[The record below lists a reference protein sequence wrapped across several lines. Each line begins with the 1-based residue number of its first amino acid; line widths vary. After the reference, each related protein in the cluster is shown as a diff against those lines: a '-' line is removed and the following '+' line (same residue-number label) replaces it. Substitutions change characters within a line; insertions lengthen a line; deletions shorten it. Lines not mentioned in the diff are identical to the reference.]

1 MSRLNRRSFLRHAA
15 GVAGAGMTG
24 FVSLGAWACSRH
36 DVPGGQ
42 APTLRGAIDGG
53 YGPLAQAGP
62 ELSLPEG
69 FQYRRLASAGS
80 TMSDGLRTPGL
91 HDGMAAFPLPNGN
104 IRLIRNHEVLVRD
117 PDAPIPQPVYDT
129 GTGGGTTSLEIDPRT
144 RELVRDYVSLSGTAR
159 NCAGGP
165 TPWGSWL
172 TCEEIVVGPLSQE
185 ARSQLPIPVT
195 PRDSASQRIRIQIQ
209 QAHGYVFEVPV
220 DAESPVRPVP
230 LKAMGR
236 FVHEAI
242 AVDPDTGIIYE
253 TEDASTAGF
262 YRFLP
267 NRPGVNGASADLS
280 AGGRLEILAIR
291 ERPEYDCS
299 KDQTVGASLP
309 VSWVP
314 IDDPDPS
321 SAERNPL
328 AVFQQ
333 GRDGGA
339 ARFTRVEGCWY
350 GDRQIYFTCTDGG
363 DAGRGQVWSY
373 RPDADGGLLTLVF
386 ESPGPEV
393 LEHPDNLCVSPRGG
407 ILLCEDGD
415 GQNFVRGLTP
425 EGRLFDFALNI
436 ESDSEFAGSTFS
448 PDGQTLFL
456 NIQNPGAT
464 FAIWGPW
471 ERGAL

>member
-15 GVAGAGMTG
+15 GVAGASMTG
-24 FVSLGAWACSRH
+24 FVSLGAWACNRH
-36 DVPGGQ
+36 DIPGGQ
-42 APTLRGAIDGG
+42 IPTRAVDGA
-53 YGPLAQAGP
+53 YGPLTPAGA

-69 FQYRRLASAGS
+69 FQYRRFGHAGAV
-80 TMSDGLRTPGL
+80 MSDGLPTPGL
-91 HDGMAAFPLPNGN
+91 HDGMAAFALPNGN
-104 IRLIRNHEVLVRD
+104 IRLIRNHEVLLRD
-117 PDAPIPQPVYDT
+117 ETAPLPQPVYDP
-129 GTGGGTTSLEIDPRT
+129 GAGGGTTSLEIDPRT
-144 RELVRDYVSLSGTAR
+144 RDVVRHYVSLSGTAR

-172 TCEEIVVGPLSQE
+172 TCEEIVIGPLSE
-185 ARSQLPIPVT
+185 LPAPVT
-195 PRDSASQRIRIQIQ
+195 PRDSASQRVRKQIREP
-209 QAHGYVFEVPV
+209 HGYVFEVPV
-220 DAESPVRPVP
+220 DAESPVQPVP

-242 AVDPDTGIIYE
+242 AVDPATGIIYE
-253 TEDASTAGF
+253 TDDARTAGF

-267 NRPGVNGASADLS
+267 DRPGLNGARADLS
-280 AGGRLEILAIR
+280 AGGRLEMLAIR
-291 ERPEYDCS
+291 EQPDYDCS
-299 KDQTVGASLP
+299 KGQTVGTSLL

-314 IDDPDPS
+314 INDPDPS
-321 SAERNPL
+321 DAERNPL

-333 GRDGGA
+333 GREQGA

-350 GDRQIYFTCTDGG
+350 GEGQIYFTCTDGG

-373 RPDADGGLLTLVF
+373 RPDVQGGGGMLTLVF
-386 ESPGPEV
+386 ESPGSEV
-393 LEHPDNLCVSPRGG
+393 LDYPDNLCVSPRGG
-407 ILLCEDGD
+407 ILLCEDGG

-425 EGRLFDFALNI
+425 TGSLFDFALNL

-448 PDGQTLFL
+448 PDGRTLFL

-471 ERGAL
+471 ERGSL